1 MIANCQ
7 VLLTAQRWP
16 TPYRTARRSVTGRA
30 CPPIARAR
38 TGRRY
43 NKEAVMQ
50 ATSGRL
56 VLSPSDLNDCVECPH
71 LTMLAL
77 EVARGTRRRPHVPE
91 DHADL
96 LRRKGEEHE
105 AAYLK
110 QLHAQGRQ
118 VVNVLPAGPWDFTTS
133 AHATEKAM
141 RAGAELIYQATF
153 VLGDWRGRADFL
165 ERVDQPTALGGWG
178 YEALDAKLARA
189 EKPTYV
195 LQLCFYTE
203 AIASIQRVTPEKMH
217 VLLGIGERRTL
228 RHGDFA
234 AYYRRV
240 RAGFLAALGRAAKTA
255 PYPVEHCA
263 LCEFRQVCDEQWAR
277 EDHLSLVAG
286 IRREQVDRLRSA
298 SIHTLEQLA
307 WAPAKP
313 AELAPRTFETLHNQ
327 AGLQLRRRI
336 TGTVEWQPLAAE
348 PGCGFER
355 LPRPSPGDV
364 IFDIEGDPFWEP
376 ARGLHFLFGLLTHE
390 VGAPGADAPD
400 AEAYDHATWRYQTI
414 WAHDRAGERQ
424 ALEHLVDFLHDR
436 LAQHPDMHVYH
447 YGAYEPTALKQLM
460 GVYATREDA
469 MDELLRR
476 EIFCDLHSVVRQGLR
491 AGVPGYSLKEVEALP
506 AFRRQANLKSG
517 TRAVLAYEEW
527 MTTRAAARLEE
538 IAAYN
543 EEDCRATLALRDWLI
558 EHRPED
564 TSWAEPPEAR
574 PVGDERQEVDAQREA
589 LRQTLLAGAAPQT
602 PRWLAAEL
610 LHYHRREAKPTWWW
624 LYNRCQMSSDE
635 LFEDGESIARLEP
648 QGTPRK
654 VKHSFEHR
662 FSFPPQQHKLAPGDS
677 PVDPATGKGAGT
689 IVEMDEAAGTL
700 VLRRGPSFASVLVP
714 TALIPPGPIQT
725 NAQKDAL
732 ARLGSAMLAGNGRYR
747 ALEDILA
754 RARPRLAG
762 GFGEPIQTTVLEEQR
777 ERAAALDQSYLF
789 IQGPPGTGKTWTGA
803 RIVIDLIRR
812 DRRVGVAATSHK
824 AIHNLLDEIGKAAR
838 DEGVPVRGL
847 KKCSK
852 GDPETE
858 YDKGDWIANVDDTEE
873 LIDRARRAQLLA
885 GTSWLFA
892 HEGLDGGALVDT
904 LVIDEAGQVSLAD
917 ALATGTAARNLI
929 LLGDPS
935 QLAQVSQ
942 GTHPEGVGAS
952 VLEHLLGP
960 HQTVPPEQ
968 GIFLDRTRRMHP
980 DVCRFVSEIVY
991 DGRLVGLPELASQ
1004 STAFGTG
1011 LRFLPVDHTG
1021 NVAAAPEE
1029 AGRVARE
1036 IRAMLGGSWTNR
1048 KGETRPL
1055 SQSDFM
1061 VVAPYNMQVR
1071 LLRRTLQAA
1080 GLGDV
1085 PVGTVDK
1092 FQGREAPVVFYSMAT
1107 SSAEDVPRTLD
1118 FLFSRNRL
1126 NVAVSRAMCLAC
1138 IVASPRLLESRAR
1151 TIEQM
1156 RLINALC
1163 RFAEMAGEQPG

>member
-1 MIANCQ
+1 MQ
-7 VLLTAQRWP
+7 LT
-16 TPYRTARRSVTGRA
+16 S
-30 CPPIARAR
+30 
-38 TGRRY
+38 
-43 NKEAVMQ
+43 N
-50 ATSGRL
+50 RL
-56 VLSPSDLNDCVECPH
+56 VLSPSDLNNYVECPH
-71 LTMLAL
+71 LTTLTL
-77 EVARGTRRRPHVPE
+77 EVARGTRPHPYVPE
-91 DHADL
+91 DHVDL

-110 QLHAQGRQ
+110 KLNAQGRQ
-118 VVNVLPAGPWDFTTS
+118 VVNVLSADQWDFTTS
-133 AHATEKAM
+133 ARATEEAM
-141 RAGAELIYQATF
+141 RAGAEIIYQATF
-153 VLGDWRGRADFL
+153 VQGNWRGRADFL
-165 ERVDQPTALGGWG
+165 ERVDQPTELGAWG

-203 AIASIQRVTPEKMH
+203 AIAAIQHATPEAMH
-217 VLLGIGERRTL
+217 VLLGIGERRAL
-228 RHGDFA
+228 RHADFA

-240 RAGFLAALGRAAKTA
+240 RTGFLKSLAHAVPTE
-255 PYPVEHCA
+255 PYRVEHCA
-263 LCEFRQVCDEQWAR
+263 LCEFRQVCDERWQQ
-277 EDHLSLVAG
+277 EDHLLLVAG
-286 IRREQVDRLRSA
+286 IRRGQVNHLRSA
-298 SIHTLEQLA
+298 GLHTLKQLA
-307 WAPAKP
+307 QAPATP
-313 AELAPRTFETLHNQ
+313 VPHVAAHTFETLHDQ

-336 TGTVEWQPLAAE
+336 TGALDWHALPIE
-348 PGCGFER
+348 PGCGFEQ

-376 ARGLHFLFGLLTHE
+376 ARGLHFLFGLLTLETHTCE
-390 VGAPGADAPD
+390 ADSD
-400 AEAYDHATWRYQTI
+400 TWRYQTI

-424 ALEHLVDFLHDR
+424 ALEQLVDFFHNR
-436 LAQHPDMHVYH
+436 LEQHPDMHVYH

-469 MDELLRR
+469 MDALLRR
-476 EIFCDLHSVVRQGLR
+476 ELFCDLHSVVRQGLR

-506 AFRRQANLKSG
+506 AFRRQARVTSG
-517 TRAVLAYEEW
+517 TRAVLAYEAW
-527 MTTRAAARLEE
+527 MTTREAARLDE
-538 IAAYN
+538 ITAYN
-543 EEDCRATLALRDWLI
+543 EEDCRATLALRDWLV
-558 EHRPED
+558 EHRPEGAA
-564 TSWAEPPEAR
+564 WAKPPEEKL
-574 PVGDERQEVDAQREA
+574 VDDDRQKADTRREA
-589 LRQTLLAGAAPQT
+589 LRQALLAGATPQT

-610 LHYHRREAKPTWWW
+610 LEYHRREARPTWWW
-624 LYNRCQMSSDE
+624 MYMRCQMSLDE
-635 LFEDGESIARLEP
+635 LVEDGESIGRLEP
-648 QGTPRK
+648 QGAPRR
-654 VKHSFEHR
+654 VINSLWYR
-662 FSFPPQQHKLAPGDS
+662 FSFPAQQHKLAPGDG
-677 PVDPATGKGAGT
+677 PVDPATGKSAGT
-689 IVEMDEAAGTL
+689 IMELDEAAGTL
-700 VLRRGPSFASVLVP
+700 ILRRGPSHASVRLP

-725 NAQKDAL
+725 NAQRDAL
-732 ARLGSAMLAGNGRYR
+732 ARLAEAMLAGNGRYR
-747 ALEDILA
+747 ALEDILG
-754 RARPRLAG
+754 RARPRLGG
-762 GFGEPIQTTVLEEQR
+762 GFSGPIQTMDLREQR

-803 RIVIDLIRR
+803 RIVVDLIRR
-812 DRRVGVAATSHK
+812 GRRVGVAATSHK
-824 AIHNLLDEIGKAAR
+824 AIHNLLDEVGQAAR
-838 DEGVPVRGL
+838 EEGVPVRGL
-847 KKCSK
+847 KKCSA
-852 GDPETE
+852 GNAETE
-858 YDKGDWIANVDDTEE
+858 YGGDWVADVDDTGE
-873 LIDRARRAQLLA
+873 LVERARHAQLLA

-892 HEGLDGGALVDT
+892 HEDLDGGVLVDT

-917 ALATGTAARNLI
+917 ALAMGTASRNLI

-952 VLEHLLGP
+952 VLEHLLGN
-960 HQTVPPEQ
+960 HLTVPEDF

-991 DGRLVGLPELASQ
+991 DNRLVGLPELANQ
-1004 STAFGTG
+1004 TTAFGTG
-1011 LRFLPVDHTG
+1011 LRFLPVEHAG
-1021 NVAAAPEE
+1021 NVASAPEE
-1029 AGRVARE
+1029 AARIARE
-1036 IRAMLGGSWTNR
+1036 ITAMRGASWTNS
-1048 KGETRPL
+1048 KGEQRPL
-1055 SQSDFM
+1055 EETDFM

-1163 RFAEMAGEQPG
+1163 RFAEMAGEQAS